1 MATRTQSLPFPQ
13 AREKAHSASFW
24 FTLREATGIALSE
37 LRAHKLRSFLTLL
50 GIVISTTT
58 LIVVMSVVSGLN
70 LYIATHVAN
79 LGTNTFIVSEYK
91 WASGYQEFLKARLVN
106 RPIRLDE
113 YEFLRDTLQNYE
125 HIGAS
130 ANLQPGP
137 DVKYQ
142 RQDIE
147 QVVLSGVTPSL
158 IGIGQTEVAYG
169 RYITDSDMQHRSL
182 VCFIGNDL
190 LEKFFPN
197 VDPLGKE
204 IIIRGIPFQVIGV
217 AKKIGSTF
225 GQSEDN
231 FAQIPLNT
239 YMKIFQVRPELNVFI
254 QAWTSE
260 QMPQLEDETNELVR
274 LKRHIPYSHTD
285 TFAINSSEALMSAW
299 QSLTASIFAATIG
312 VVAVFMV
319 IGGIVI
325 MNIMLASVT
334 ERYHE
339 IGIRKSLGAKRSD
352 LVLQFCIESAV
363 MAGAGGVVGVIFA
376 YLLVLLVAALV
387 MPAHMPVA
395 AVVIGL
401 VLSTAV
407 GLVFGIY
414 PAYKASRLDPIEALR
429 QEN

>member
-13 AREKAHSASFW
+13 ARDEARHASFW

-50 GIVISTTT
+50 GIVISTAT

-70 LYIATHVAN
+70 LYIATHIAN

-91 WASGYQEFLKARLVN
+91 WASSYKEYLKARLVN
-106 RPIRLDE
+106 RPVRLDE
-113 YEFLRDTLQNYE
+113 YEFLRDTLPGYE

-130 ANLQPGP
+130 ANLRPGP

-197 VDPLGKE
+197 VDQLGKE
-204 IIIRGIPFQVIGV
+204 IVIRGIPFQVIGV

-239 YMKIFQVRPELNVFI
+239 YMKIFQVRPELDVFI

-260 QMPQLEDETNELVR
+260 QMPQLQGETDELMR
-274 LKRHIPYSHTD
+274 LKRHIPYSHVD
-285 TFAINSSEALMSAW
+285 TFAVNSSEALMSAW
-299 QSLTASIFAATIG
+299 HSLTATIFAATIG

-363 MAGAGGVVGVIFA
+363 MAGAGGVVGVILAF
-376 YLLVLLVAALV
+376 LLVVLVAAVV

-401 VLSTAV
+401 VLSTVV

>member
-13 AREKAHSASFW
+13 TRAATHHTSFW

-50 GIVISTTT
+50 GIVISTAT
-58 LIVVMSVVSGLN
+58 LITVMSVVSGLN

-106 RPIRLDE
+106 RPVRLDE
-113 YEFLRDTLQNYE
+113 YEFLLDTLQGYE

-130 ANLQPGP
+130 ANLEPGP
-137 DVKYQ
+137 DVKYG

-204 IIIRGIPFQVIGV
+204 IVIRGIPFQVIGV

-239 YMKIFQVRPELNVFI
+239 YMKIFQVRPELDVFI

-260 QMPQLEDETNELVR
+260 QMPQLQGEVDALMRV
-274 LKRHIPYSHTD
+274 KRHIHYGHVD

-299 QSLTASIFAATIG
+299 HSLTATIFAATIG

-363 MAGAGGVVGVIFA
+363 MAGAGGIAGVILA
-376 YLLVLLVAALV
+376 Y
-387 MPAHMPVA
+387 
-395 AVVIGL
+395 
-401 VLSTAV
+401 
-407 GLVFGIY
+407 
-414 PAYKASRLDPIEALR
+414 
-429 QEN
+429 

>member
-13 AREKAHSASFW
+13 ARLETHSASFW

-50 GIVISTTT
+50 GIVISTAT
-58 LIVVMSVVSGLN
+58 LITVMSVVSGLN

-79 LGTNTFIVSEYK
+79 LGTNTFIVSEFK

-113 YEFLRDTLQNYE
+113 YEFLRDNLEGYE

-130 ANLQPGP
+130 ANLSA
-137 DVKYQ
+137 DVKYA

-147 QVVLSGVTPSL
+147 SVVVNGVTPSL
-158 IGIGQTEVAYG
+158 IGIGSTEVSFG

-190 LEKFFPN
+190 MDKFFPN

-204 IIIRGIPFQVIGV
+204 VIIRGIPFQVIGV

-225 GQSEDN
+225 GQSQDN
-231 FAQIPLNT
+231 FAQIPLAT
-239 YMKIFQVRPELNVFI
+239 YMKLFQVNPELNIFI
-254 QAWTSE
+254 QAYSSQ
-260 QMPQLEDETNELVR
+260 QMPQLEGETNELMR
-274 LKRHIPYSHTD
+274 LKRHIPYSNTD

-363 MAGAGGVVGVIFA
+363 MAGAGGLVGVILA
-376 YLLVLLVAALV
+376 YLLTLLVAAMV

>member
-13 AREKAHSASFW
+13 ARDKAHSASFW

-50 GIVISTTT
+50 GIVISTAT

-91 WASGYQEFLKARLVN
+91 WASGYEEFLKARLVN
-106 RPIRLDE
+106 RPVRLDE
-113 YEFLRDTLQNYE
+113 YEFLRDNLESYD

-130 ANLQPGP
+130 ANLSPAP
-137 DVKYQ
+137 DVKYG

-147 QVVLSGVTPSL
+147 SVVVSGVTPSL
-158 IGIGQTEVAYG
+158 IGIGSTEVSFG
-169 RYITDSDMQHRSL
+169 RYITDSDLQHRSM

-225 GQSEDN
+225 GQSQDN
-231 FAQIPLNT
+231 FAQIPLST
-239 YMKIFQVRPELNVFI
+239 YMKLFQVRPELDVFI

-260 QMPQLEDETNELVR
+260 QMPQLEGETNELMR
-274 LKRHIPYSHTD
+274 LKRHIPYSHTN

-363 MAGAGGVVGVIFA
+363 MAGAGGLVGVIFA
-376 YLLVLLVAALV
+376 YLLTLLVAALV